1 MITSSNQMKT
11 FCLSLKFV
19 FIYKYFKIKN
29 LVSQSR
35 TLTLSHTLFR
45 SLPITHAYNHKA
57 LMSLTSQLTVDPPH
71 KRCLTTFTHKQR
83 QTHRA
88 SSLSWQQEI
97 CRHKDKL
104 FREGGVAHMSRNHSL
119 SEVIKEA
126 FTTEASAVRMLL
138 FWWPIIWLDFW
149 INSAFVWIYLN
160 CFDDALNFSSTK
172 CWWLICREGVRI
184 CSSSSRGSFFSHT
197 PPRVTANVLANLQPK
212 HIPFPFMAISVPT
225 SPLVCEA
232 EHTRRVLDWVLKAL

>member
-104 FREGGVAHMSRNHSL
+104 FREGGVAHMSPKSQPVWGNKRGFHHRGIGSADVIVLVTDHMVGFLNKFCICL
-119 SEVIKEA
+119 DPSE
-126 FTTEASAVRMLL
+126 L
-138 FWWPIIWLDFW
+138 FWW
-149 INSAFVWIYLN
+149 
-160 CFDDALNFSSTK
+160 
-172 CWWLICREGVRI
+172 
-184 CSSSSRGSFFSHT
+184 CSK
-197 PPRVTANVLANLQPK
+197 LQL
-212 HIPFPFMAISVPT
+212 H
-225 SPLVCEA
+225 
-232 EHTRRVLDWVLKAL
+232 